1 MSMRCGLFG
10 KLGSKRDFIALA
22 TPRKFLEVWEPWM
35 QACLSASRHQLG
47 AGWQNAFLSAPI
59 WRFWLG
65 ADICGSSVAGVIM
78 PSIDAVG
85 RYYPLTLHAIADD
98 ATSIALPDTDAQ
110 DPWYE
115 EAERFLLATLDPG
128 VSFETTA
135 TALEQMHPASLQ
147 PQAEVEL
154 IRSGNLVGTTP
165 GEDGFAA
172 SLATLRSTN
181 PEMYAAGT
189 FWWTAGGNDFASMAL
204 SCHGLPD
211 PYDYSILLTG
221 QLARATASA

>member
-47 AGWQNAFLSAPI
+47 DGWQNAFLSAPI

-65 ADICGSSVAGVIM
+65 ADICGTSVAGVIM
-78 PSIDAVG
+78 PSIDAIG

-98 ATSIALPDTDAQ
+98 ETSIALPDMDAQ

-115 EAERFLLATLDPG
+115 DAERFLLATLDPG
-128 VSFETTA
+128 VSFETTTA
-135 TALEQMHPASLQ
+135 ALEQLHPAST
-147 PQAEVEL
+147 QAEANAGS

-181 PEMYAAGT
+181 PGIYAAGT
-189 FWWTAGGNDFASMAL
+189 FWWTAGGTDFASMAL
-204 SCHGLPD
+204 SCRGLPD

-221 QLARATASA
+221 QLVRAAASA

>member
-47 AGWQNAFLSAPI
+47 DGWQNAFLSAPI

-65 ADICGSSVAGVIM
+65 ADVCGTSVAGVIM
-78 PSIDAVG
+78 PSIDAIG

-98 ATSIALPDTDAQ
+98 ETSIALPDTDAQ

-115 EAERFLLATLDPG
+115 DAERFLLATLDPG

-135 TALEQMHPASLQ
+135 AALEQMHPASTQ
-147 PQAEVEL
+147 PGTKAEL
-154 IRSGNLVGTTP
+154 IRSGNFIGTTP
-165 GEDGFAA
+165 GDDGFAA

-181 PEMYAAGT
+181 PGIYAAGT
-189 FWWTAGGNDFASMAL
+189 FWWTAGGAGFASMAL

-211 PYDYSILLTG
+211 PYDYATLLTG